1 MVKSAQTV
9 TVVFSTSNPTSGA
22 AADATGTPTGTLY
35 VNGTANGATVTVT
48 NITTGLYK
56 AALTLPSLSAG
67 DVVSL
72 RVSATVAAVAGEGVV
87 WQDVGDTVRMS
98 DTLVANPATG
108 GIVSGSFAAGAINA
122 AAIASDAI
130 TDAKVASDVTIA
142 SVTGAVGSVTAGV
155 TLAASA
161 VQAIWDAATSA
172 LTTVGS
178 IGKWILDKLDVVL
191 STRLA
196 GSGYTAPPTAAANAS
211 QVRTELTTE
220 LGRIDVAIST
230 RLATAGYTA
239 PPSAAAN
246 ASATLDALT
255 ADHIGAGTIGHAINA
270 AGAAG
275 DPLSSN
281 VPGSYAAGSAGYV
294 LGNLPDRTVNV
305 VSPILSGQ
313 DLEFNHGFDYL
324 AADGR
329 SEDVTVSTWPTLTG
343 ATVVLKFGG
352 LTWSVVS
359 VTAATTICIAVP
371 RARWADI
378 ALSEGTIQYGYV
390 IQATL
395 TNGDIVD
402 LMTGTLRVT
411 KL

>member
-1 MVKSAQTV
+1 MVKSAQAV
-9 TVVFSTSNPTSGA
+9 TVLFTTSNPTTGA

-48 NITTGLYK
+48 NITTGVYK

-72 RVSATVAAVAGEGVV
+72 QIAATVSSVAGEAVI
-87 WQDVGDTVRMS
+87 WQDIGDTVRTS
-98 DTLVANPATG
+98 DTLTANPASG
-108 GIVSGSFAAGAINA
+108 GIVAASFGAGAINA
-122 AAIASDAI
+122 AAIAADAI

-161 VQAIWDAATSA
+161 IQAIWDAATSA
-172 LTTVGS
+172 LSTVGS

-196 GSGYTAPPTAAANAS
+196 AAGYTAPPTA
-211 QVRTELTTE
+211 
-220 LGRIDVAIST
+220 I
-230 RLATAGYTA
+230 
-239 PPSAAAN
+239 AN
-246 ASATLDALT
+246 ASATLDELLSGHVIPGSA
-255 ADHIGAGTIGHAINA
+255 GAGIAA

-275 DPLSSN
+275 DPLLNN
-281 VPGSYAAGSAGYV
+281 VPGSYASGTAGYI
-294 LGNLPDRTVNV
+294 LGNLPDRSVNV
-305 VSPILSGQ
+305 VAPILTGQ

-352 LTWSVVS
+352 LTWAVVS
-359 VTAATTICIAVP
+359 VTAAHTIRIAIP

-378 ALSEGTIQYGYV
+378 PLSEGVIQYGYV

-395 TNGDIVD
+395 ANADVVD

>member
-1 MVKSAQTV
+1 MVKSAQAV
-9 TVVFSTSNPTSGA
+9 TVLFTTSNPTTGA

-48 NITTGLYK
+48 NIATGIYK

-72 RVSATVAAVAGEGVV
+72 RIAATVSSVAGEAII

-98 DTLVANPATG
+98 DPLTANPGTG
-108 GIVSGSFAAGAINA
+108 GIVAASFGAGAIDA
-122 AAIASDAI
+122 AAIADNAI
-130 TDAKVASDVTIA
+130 
-142 SVTGAVGSVTAGV
+142 GALE
-155 TLAASA
+155 LAAGAASEIATA
-161 VQAIWDAATSA
+161 VRAE
-172 LTTVGS
+172 
-178 IGKWILDKLDVVL
+178 
-191 STRLA
+191 LA
-196 GSGYTAPPTAAANAS
+196 
-211 QVRTELTTE
+211 TELA
-220 LGRIDVAIST
+220 RVDAAIST

-239 PPSAAAN
+239 PPSIAEIVD
-246 ASATLDALT
+246 ATFDELLA
-255 ADHIGAGTIGHAINA
+255 GHAIPA
-270 AGAAG
+270 SAGAALSAAG
-275 DPLSSN
+275 GAADPLLN
-281 VPGSYAAGSAGYV
+281 AVPGAYAAGTAGYI

-305 VSPILSGQ
+305 VAPILTGQ
-313 DLEFNHGFDYL
+313 DLEFNHGYDYL

-359 VTAATTICIAVP
+359 VTAATTIRIAIP

-378 ALSEGTIQYGYV
+378 PLSEGTIQYSYV

-395 TNGDIVD
+395 ANADIVD
-402 LMTGTLRVT
+402 LMTGTIRVV